1 MAPAPRLAARAG
13 RLAASSPSLFTTS
26 ALASTQPAICSH
38 ILPISHVSQ
47 IRSYRQV
54 APPVGPAIPSPTANR
69 PDIPPYPYGPR
80 RVFKQSNKGLY
91 GNSVIQFGNIVSR
104 ETEIINPQK
113 NRRKWWPNIQLKRL
127 WSESLGVH
135 VRTRINT
142 RVLRTIDKVGGL
154 DEYLLGSKPARIH
167 ELGPWGWRLRWRV
180 MQTDAVQARFR
191 RERVALGLPAEGL
204 YAQSLAAESA
214 ESAEAMAAGT
224 EVSAEESAETQKML
238 DDEAVFDMSPNE
250 GFMEESKKP

>member
-1 MAPAPRLAARAG
+1 MAPAPLLAARAG
-13 RLAASSPSLFTTS
+13 RLSSALFTS
-26 ALASTQPAICSH
+26 SFASTSQSAVC
-38 ILPISHVSQ
+38 SQ
-47 IRSYRQV
+47 ICQTRSYRQV
-54 APPVGPAIPSPTANR
+54 TPPVGPAIPSPTANR

-154 DEYLLGSKPARIH
+154 DEYLLGSKPARIQ

-180 MQTDAVQARFR
+180 MQTEAVQERFR

-204 YAQSLAAESA
+204 YEQSLAAEGAEASATEGEITLA
-214 ESAEAMAAGT
+214 ESE
-224 EVSAEESAETQKML
+224 ETQKML

-250 GFMEESKKP
+250 GFMDETKKA

>member
-1 MAPAPRLAARAG
+1 MAPAPLLAARAG
-13 RLAASSPSLFTTS
+13 RLSTSSLFTTS
-26 ALASTQPAICSH
+26 ASTSTQSAVLAQVSQ
-38 ILPISHVSQ
+38 ISQISQ

-154 DEYLLGSKPARIH
+154 DEYLLGNKPARIH
-167 ELGPWGWRLRWRV
+167 ELGPWGWRLRWRI
-180 MQTDAVQARFR
+180 MQTDAVKERFR

-204 YAQSLAAESA
+204 YAQSLVAESA
-214 ESAEAMAAGT
+214 DASETT

-238 DDEAVFDMSPNE
+238 DDEEVFDMSPPE
-250 GFMEESKKP
+250 GFMAESKKP